1 MKSMIKMLL
10 NLFKKKVEKKVEE
23 VKEKTMPAPK
33 QEVKA
38 KPAKKYYNSKPKSKP
53 MSSSL

>member
-23 VKEKTMPAPK
+23 VKETAMPAPK
-33 QEVKA
+33 QES
-38 KPAKKYYNSKPKSKP
+38 KPKPKKTYYKSKPKSN
-53 MSSSL
+53 SL

>member
-38 KPAKKYYNSKPKSKP
+38 KPAKKYYNSKPKPKSN
-53 MSSSL
+53 SL